1 MFNASDLHQKY
12 SSIAVANN
20 SQAHLRSPFEK
31 KVESKNDSHDN
42 GTRRR
47 GKEQRLQNSKQLE
60 RLEQTVE
67 KVGKSRQTGYQSGPA
82 KDSVPKDTKGN

>member
-12 SSIAVANN
+12 SSCKQQPSTLEETIW
-20 SQAHLRSPFEK
+20 K

-67 KVGKSRQTGYQSGPA
+67 KVGKSCQTGYQSGPA